1 MNTFPRFIRNAM
13 GITIALFTTS
23 AWADEIRMPNGEVL
37 TGKVISQTEQTIV
50 FDSDS
55 FGRLELP
62 NTPAINVTQSG
73 APTKPPTS
81 TDSVN
86 QAAANVSTT
95 KEGGPEE
102 SAKPSWLNEISKNPD
117 RWSYDLKIG
126 LDFLQGEVELDSY
139 TLETTLGYKIAPH
152 EFGLFAAYQETKL
165 FDTDLARSTEYI
177 GRYFYRE
184 DDAKWMLITQADWLR
199 DRINLTEY
207 RFNAL
212 GIPAYRFIDKED
224 QRFLLG
230 VGPSYR
236 EEARLVD
243 NGGTDL
249 DEVEHSSFRIAAYQ
263 VFQYDLPPRW
273 RFRETLLIQI
283 DPDSSDNIGIRF
295 DTMLSYDL
303 TEHLSLNLKYEVV
316 EDTNE
321 AFIDQTIRTLNLMI
335 GYNF

>member
-1 MNTFPRFIRNAM
+1 M
-13 GITIALFTTS
+13 S
-23 AWADEIRMPNGEVL
+23 NGEML
-37 TGKVISQTEQTIV
+37 TGKLISQDGTTIV
-50 FDSDS
+50 FESDS
-55 FGRLELP
+55 FGRLEIP
-62 NTPAINVTQSG
+62 NTATIKVTKTGASG
-73 APTKPPTS
+73 EKSATS
-81 TDSVN
+81 DSAN
-86 QAAANVSTT
+86 LAAANVSTT
-95 KEGGPEE
+95 KKNGPSE
-102 SAKPSWLNEISKNPD
+102 SAKPSWLNDISKNPD

-139 TLETTLGYKIAPH
+139 NLETTLGYKIAPH
-152 EFGLFAAYQETKL
+152 EFGLFAAYEETKL

-184 DDAKWMLITQADWLR
+184 EDAKWMLITQADWLR

-212 GIPAYRFIDKED
+212 GIPAYRFIDEEHH
-224 QRFLLG
+224 RLLLG

-236 EEARLVD
+236 NEARLVD
-243 NGGTDL
+243 NGGTNL

-273 RFRETLLIQI
+273 RFREALLIQI

-303 TEHLSLNLKYEVV
+303 TAHLSLNLKYEVV